1 MLILWS
7 HALAALLFGAL
18 AFSQLRY
25 ARTPLPHRSFT
36 LALAATALWALAVAG
51 IGAADVTT
59 LVAEAMRNL
68 AWLGFLFALER
79 RYWRHVE
86 GGALYV
92 IYVLVA
98 ALTVAGGV
106 IGIVEAGLPLSEG
119 ALVQQAAMVPK
130 MMGIVGA
137 LVLVHHAYQAIATR
151 APGGM
156 RLVVTGV
163 AALWLGDFLLA
174 AGAYL
179 GAHGSTELLAARGGA
194 VALLAPTFAVAVH
207 RNGDR
212 TLKLSRTL
220 AYQSLI
226 LAGAGVYV
234 LAMAL
239 ATNAIEVIGG
249 DYVRPLQTALV
260 FGSTT
265 AIATILSSPWLRA
278 WAKVK
283 LAKHLFSHR
292 YDYRAEWIGFTDTL
306 GVPGTGAAPLAT
318 RIVKA
323 VADLTDSPAGILLVP
338 EGADMGQ
345 GAVWNWA
352 DVDVPLG
359 EGNSVLSQLLEG
371 GGRIVELDAVRDGSA
386 DTAEQA
392 AVPRWMVET
401 AEAWVLVPLIH
412 FGKLVGAILLAR
424 PPVDRR
430 PDWEDFDMLRIA
442 GRQVAS
448 YLAELRA
455 QEALSEAARFDEFN
469 RRFAF
474 ILHDIKNLVSQI
486 SLVARNAE
494 RHADN
499 PAFRAD
505 MIATLQDSAARMN
518 DLLARLAQ
526 RSPAR
531 ADGVGPV
538 PLIPLLERIAAN
550 RSAQH
555 RIIVRGEVALVALAD
570 VARVEQLVGHLVQNA
585 IDASANGD
593 PVTIML
599 SSATRGRANVA
610 AIDVIDHGVGM
621 SPAFVRD
628 QLFKA
633 FVSSKPAGFGLGAFE
648 ARQLAE
654 AMGGA
659 VEVFSREGEGTR
671 FRVTLPLARAD
682 ANPLEEAA

>member
-1 MLILWS
+1 MILWL

-25 ARTPLPHRSFT
+25 AKTALPRRSFT

-51 IGAADVTT
+51 IGAGDATAH
-59 LVAEAMRNL
+59 VAEAMRNL

-79 RYWRHVE
+79 RHWQRAE
-86 GGALYV
+86 GRAIYV
-92 IYVLVA
+92 IYALVG
-98 ALTVAGGV
+98 ALTVAGGA
-106 IGIVEAGLPLSEG
+106 IGIVEAGLPQTEG
-119 ALVQQAAMVPK
+119 AMVQQAAVVPRL
-130 MMGIVGA
+130 MGVIGA
-137 LVLVHHAYQAIATR
+137 LVLAHHVYLAVAPR
-151 APGGM
+151 ARGGI
-156 RLVVTGV
+156 RLVLAAVG
-163 AALWLGDFLLA
+163 ALWLGDLMLV
-174 AGAYL
+174 AGTYL
-179 GAHGSTELLAARGGA
+179 GAQGATELLAARGGA

-207 RNGDR
+207 RNGDW

-226 LAGAGVYV
+226 LAGAGIYV

-239 ATNAIEVIGG
+239 AINALETIGG
-249 DYVRPLQTALV
+249 HYVRPLQTALV

-292 YDYRAEWIGFTDTL
+292 YDYRAEWIAFTDTL
-306 GVPGTGAAPLAT
+306 GTPGTGAAPLVT

-323 VADLTDSPAGILLVP
+323 VADLTDSPAGLLLVP

-352 DVDVPLG
+352 DVVMPPG
-359 EGNSVLSQLLEG
+359 ESAAALAQVLEG
-371 GGRIVELDAVRDGSA
+371 SGRIIELDAVRDGSA
-386 DTAEQA
+386 DAAEQA
-392 AVPRWMVET
+392 AMPRWMLDT
-401 AEAWVLVPLIH
+401 ADAWVLVPLLH

-486 SLVARNAE
+486 SLVARNAQ

-518 DLLARLAQ
+518 DLLARLSQ
-526 RSPAR
+526 RPPAR
-531 ADGVGPV
+531 ADAIGPV
-538 PLIPLLERIAAN
+538 ALMPLVERIAAS
-550 RSAQH
+550 RASQH
-555 RIIVRGEVALVALAD
+555 RVVVLGDATLVARAAAAGL
-570 VARVEQLVGHLVQNA
+570 EQLLGHLVQNA
-585 IDASANGD
+585 IDASGAVD
-593 PVTIML
+593 PVTIAL
-599 SSATRGRANVA
+599 AKVRRSDGDVA
-610 AIDVIDHGVGM
+610 AIDVIDSGVGM

-633 FVSSKPAGFGLGAFE
+633 FVSSKPGGFGLGAFE

-654 AMGGA
+654 AMGGS
-659 VEVFSREGEGTR
+659 VEVASREGQGTR
-671 FRVTLPLARAD
+671 FRVTLPLAA
-682 ANPLEEAA
+682 ATATSLEQAA